1 MRAVHPHSR
10 DWRSRILLPASRGRK
25 KWIER
30 CGRRGTAPR
39 GRMGGGVRMLGGEL
53 DLFGN
58 PKSREREESRREGK
72 NEGVPRTSAATLVR
86 MPVAL

>member
-1 MRAVHPHSR
+1 
-10 DWRSRILLPASRGRK
+10 
-25 KWIER
+25 
-30 CGRRGTAPR
+30 
-39 GRMGGGVRMLGGEL
+39 MLGGEL